1 LFYFPPTPCYTV
13 GVGGFLFG
21 DKMNFIFFFLGMLF
35 YFLLMQFFK
44 TFLIFHSFKL
54 AEKNLLF
61 ISLSLLKYKY
71 HAIELMNIV
80 YDKAA
85 ENDETKAI
93 EKIKVIEKIH
103 EKFSQFGDEWI
114 FNLKKTLPFE
124 TQYSNWKEAI
134 DYADKLFSNKR

>member
-1 LFYFPPTPCYTV
+1 
-13 GVGGFLFG
+13 
-21 DKMNFIFFFLGMLF
+21 M
-35 YFLLMQFFK
+35 
-44 TFLIFHSFKL
+44 IFHSFKL

-71 HAIELMNIV
+71 HAIELINIV

-85 ENDETKAI
+85 EGDETKAI
-93 EKIKVIEKIH
+93 EKTKVIEKIH

-124 TQYSNWKEAI
+124 TEYSNWKEAI

>member
-1 LFYFPPTPCYTV
+1 
-13 GVGGFLFG
+13 
-21 DKMNFIFFFLGMLF
+21 MNFIFFFLGMLF
-35 YFLLMQFFK
+35 CFLLMQFFK

-85 ENDETKAI
+85 EDDENKII
-93 EKIKVIEKIH
+93 EKTKVIEKIH

-114 FNLKKTLPFE
+114 INLKKTLPFE
-124 TQYSNWKEAI
+124 TEYNNWKEAI
-134 DYADKLFSNKR
+134 DYADKLFNNKR